1 VAHLPR
7 AAAGSPS
14 HKGFA
19 YIQNSFSCAVAHPVT
34 HEKLALPSSAI
45 IGVGV
50 GLGFDSDCNPDSDSD
65 PDGWWM

>member
-1 VAHLPR
+1 M
-7 AAAGSPS
+7 
-14 HKGFA
+14 
-19 YIQNSFSCAVAHPVT
+19 SFSEQLFMRPGAHPVT

-50 GLGFDSDCNPDSDSD
+50 GLGFDSDCDPDSDSD